1 MVKEK
6 LDDLTTLLSQIKY
19 IILSIEET
27 KAL

>member
-6 LDDLTTLLSQIKY
+6 LDDLTTLLSQIKH
-19 IILSIEET
+19 IILSIQET